1 MFIIQQIR
9 DLFMS
14 IGARW
19 RHWQYERKCLKYFG
33 AKPETIYLSKE
44 NFDTLVRRLNEPP
57 DPETIKRFKEL
68 MNRTSPWKNEST

>member
-1 MFIIQQIR
+1 MYIIQRIK

-19 RHWQYERKCLKYFG
+19 RYWQYERKCLKYFG

-44 NFDTLVRRLNEPP
+44 DYDSLVKRLNEPP
-57 DPETIKRFKEL
+57 DPESISRLKEI
-68 MNRTSPWKNEST
+68 MQRKPPWEE

>member
-1 MFIIQQIR
+1 
-9 DLFMS
+9 MS

-33 AKPETIYLSKE
+33 AKPETIYLPKE
-44 NFDTLVRRLNEPP
+44 NFDALVQRLNEPP